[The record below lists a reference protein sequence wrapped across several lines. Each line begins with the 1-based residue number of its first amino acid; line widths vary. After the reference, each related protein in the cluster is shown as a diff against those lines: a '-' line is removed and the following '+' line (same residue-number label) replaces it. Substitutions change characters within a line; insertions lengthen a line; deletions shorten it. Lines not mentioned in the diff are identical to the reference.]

1 MRISKKGKVWH
12 RGGARSN
19 GRPTGKGFGAY
30 PKRSKT
36 LDKPVK
42 YAYRGYIPKH
52 QLNDAMEEF
61 RNRIK

>member
-12 RGGARSN
+12 RGGTRSN
-19 GRPTGKGFGAY
+19 GRPTGKGYGYA
-30 PKRSKT
+30 KRSKT
-36 LDKPVK
+36 QDKPVK
-42 YAYRGYIPKH
+42 YAYRSHIPKH